1 MNLVFG
7 DYEITETIWL
17 PSDRPLDRLY
27 IPLLK
32 RAKTYDRISGYFSD
46 TALISAASGLAH
58 YVANGGVM
66 RLIMGHQ
73 IGEDLLAAQG
83 RTLSDELASL
93 IFSDPDDLGTKV
105 FKDHALETLGWMLA
119 NDRLLLRICTP
130 RKATGGYFHSKFLL
144 FCDDLGHEVAI
155 TGSANESAMGWEANF
170 EQLSVVDDPQG
181 ISKLRSEFGR
191 FFADKDPD
199 WQTHNLPDAIAKQL
213 IKVAP
218 RNPPAP
224 LEGMDFTPDP
234 IDLQPSTKEP
244 QTFVGLV
251 IGAAVPLLYHQERA
265 VETITS
271 QWGRS
276 YLIADEVGLG
286 KTIEVGAVL
295 RWGIENGKIQR
306 ALILTPA
313 SVQEQWQKEL
323 EEKLGLLIPRYERG
337 SLLVGDKVVG
347 TPSNPWQSEPFLL
360 ASSQLARGAIHQQAI
375 LAADPWDL
383 LVIDEAHHAR
393 LHDKGRRTKLLAL
406 LDAIVNAEKAKVI
419 LAASATPIQTDR
431 RELFGIMA
439 LLGLR
444 DGWNNQRSFLS
455 FFEQLETFAENPN
468 AVSEEDIRRWHHLVG
483 VYLTDSPSSFDVP
496 FEVSRFLET
505 PVANPAIRTWD
516 DNEREVLL
524 EALRKYSPLGQHF
537 IRETR
542 DRLRSYQREGIAFVG
557 QNIPSRSITDHF
569 IELPIE
575 ERRLYDSIDD
585 YIRSRYESYMKNKKT
600 RGLGFLMTV
609 YRRRLTSSFTA
620 VAASLRRRLDRLP
633 VTDAD
638 DAREVEGDEELSDSL
653 SQATAGRD
661 AAIQNEDSLIRQFLA
676 DIERDVVRD
685 AKTEFLLKELE
696 ADQSQFLSVVI
707 FTIYSDTMNWLRDVL
722 LSRFGVLSREFT
734 IGCYSGNGGEIY
746 DPKTSTWELVD
757 KGIIVEELRAGR
769 LKILLGTDAMSEG
782 LNLQWCGKLINFDM
796 PWNLMRVEQRIGRL
810 DRIGATYPTITVSN
824 YFIEDTVEA
833 DIHRKLLAKFGDV
846 NQLFAI
852 APVIASQVEQAT
864 AKAVFAP
871 RVDISAITAQID
883 APTMPWE

>member
-1 MNLVFG
+1 MNVVFA
-7 DYEITETIWL
+7 DHEITETVWL
-17 PSDRPLDRLY
+17 PSDRPLDKLY
-27 IPLLK
+27 IPLLM

-46 TALISAASGLAH
+46 SALIAAASGLAH

-83 RTLSDELASL
+83 KTLSDELASL
-93 IFSDPDDLGTKV
+93 IFSDPDDEGTKV
-105 FKDHALETLGWMLA
+105 FKNHALETLGWMLA

-130 RKATGGYFHSKFLL
+130 RRATGGYFHSKFLL
-144 FCDDLGHEVAI
+144 FSDGQGHEVAV

-170 EQLSVVDDPQG
+170 EQLSVVDDPHG
-181 ISKLRSEFGR
+181 VKKLRAEFDR
-191 FFADKDPD
+191 FFSDKDPD
-199 WQTHNLPDAIAKQL
+199 WQTHNLPDAIAKRL
-213 IKVAP
+213 ITVAP
-218 RNPPAP
+218 RNPPGP

-234 IDLQPSTKEP
+234 NDLQPSAQEP
-244 QTFVGLV
+244 QTFVGPI
-251 IGAAVPLLYHQERA
+251 IGKAVPLLYHQELA
-265 VETITS
+265 IETITS
-271 QWGRS
+271 HWGRS

-323 EEKLGLLIPRYERG
+323 EEKLGLHIPRYERG
-337 SLLVGDKVVG
+337 TLLVGKEAIG
-347 TPSNPWQSEPFLL
+347 TPVDPWQSEPFLL

-393 LHDKGRRTKLLAL
+393 LHDKGRRTKLLSL
-406 LDAIVNAEKAKVI
+406 LESMVKAHKAAVI
-419 LAASATPIQTDR
+419 LAASATPIQSDR

-444 DGWNNQRSFLS
+444 NGWNNQRSFLS
-455 FFEQLETFAENPN
+455 FFQQLETFAENPN
-468 AVSEEDIRRWHHLVG
+468 ALSEQDIRLWHQLVRA
-483 VYLTDSPSSFDVP
+483 YLTDSMLSLDVP
-496 FEVSRFLET
+496 FGVSRFLEA
-505 PVANPAIRTWD
+505 PVASPVIRTWD
-516 DNEREVLL
+516 DDERKALL
-524 EALRKYSPLGQHF
+524 ETLRKYSPLGQHF

-609 YRRRLTSSFTA
+609 YRRRLTSSFAA
-620 VAASLRRRLDRLP
+620 VAASLGRRLERLP

-638 DAREVEGDEELSDSL
+638 DAREVEGDEELSDNL
-653 SQATAGRD
+653 SQAAADRD

-676 DIERDVVRD
+676 EIERDVVRD
-685 AKTEFLLKELE
+685 AKTEFLLQELE
-696 ADQSQFLSVVI
+696 ADQSEFLSVVI
-707 FTIYSDTMNWLRDVL
+707 FTIYSDTMNWLREVL

-734 IGCYSGNGGEIY
+734 IGCYSGNGGELY
-746 DPKTSTWELVD
+746 DPKTSTWEPVD
-757 KGIIVEELRAGR
+757 KGVIVEELQAGR

-810 DRIGATYPTITVSN
+810 DRIGATYSTITVSN
-824 YFIEDTVEA
+824 YFIEHTVEA
-833 DIHRKLLAKFGDV
+833 DIHRNLLAKFGDV
-846 NQLFAI
+846 NQLFSI
-852 APVIASQVEQAT
+852 APIIASQVEQAT
-864 AKAVFAP
+864 AKAVFVP
-871 RVDISAITAQID
+871 NIDIGALTAQID
-883 APTMPWE
+883 APAMPWE

>member
-1 MNLVFG
+1 MKVVFAG
-7 DYEITETIWL
+7 YEITESVWL
-17 PSDRPLDRLY
+17 PSDRPLDNLY
-27 IPLLK
+27 IPLLM

-46 TALISAASGLAH
+46 SALIAAASGLAH

-83 RTLSDELASL
+83 KTLSDELASL
-93 IFSDPDDLGTKV
+93 IFSDPDDEGMKV
-105 FKDHALETLGWMLA
+105 FKNHALETLGWMLA

-130 RKATGGYFHSKFLL
+130 RKATGGYFHSKYLL
-144 FCDDLGHEVAI
+144 FSDGLGHEIAV

-170 EQLSVVDDPQG
+170 EQLSVVDDPDG
-181 ISKLRSEFGR
+181 INKLRSEFER
-191 FFADKDPD
+191 FFRDKDPD
-199 WQTHNLPDAIAKQL
+199 WKTHSLPDAIAKQL
-213 IKVAP
+213 ITIAP
-218 RNPPAP
+218 TNPPDP
-224 LEGMDFTPDP
+224 LEGMDFTPYP
-234 IDLQPSTKEP
+234 MDLQPSTKEP
-244 QTFVGLV
+244 VTIGPV
-251 IGAAVPLLYHQERA
+251 IGAAVPLLYHQELA

-271 QWGRS
+271 HWGRS

-286 KTIEVGAVL
+286 KTIEIGAVL
-295 RWGIENGKIQR
+295 RWGIENAKINR

-313 SVQEQWQKEL
+313 SVQEQWQHEL
-323 EEKLGLLIPRYERG
+323 EEKLGLRIPRYERG
-337 SLLVGDKVVG
+337 TLIVGNEVIG
-347 TPSNPWQSEPFLL
+347 TPTNPWQSEPFLL

-375 LAADPWDL
+375 LVADPWDL

-406 LDAIVNAEKAKVI
+406 LDDIVEAKKAKVI

-439 LLGLR
+439 LLGLK

-455 FFEQLETFAENPN
+455 FFKQLETFAQNPN
-468 AVSEEDIRRWHHLVG
+468 AVSEQDIRLWHHLVRA
-483 VYLTDSPSSFDVP
+483 YLTDSMLSLDVP
-496 FEVSRFLET
+496 FEVSRFLGA

-516 DNEREVLL
+516 DDDRKALL

-542 DRLRSYQREGIAFVG
+542 DRLRSYQRQGIAFVG

-609 YRRRLTSSFTA
+609 YRRRLTSSFAA
-620 VAASLRRRLDRLP
+620 VAASLKRRLERLP

-638 DAREVEGDEELSDSL
+638 DAREAEGDEELSDSL
-653 SQATAGRD
+653 SQATADRD

-685 AKTEFLLKELE
+685 AKTEFLLEELQ
-696 ADQSQFLSVVI
+696 ADQSRFVSVVI

-722 LSRFGVLSREFT
+722 LSRFGVMSREFT

-746 DPKTSTWELVD
+746 DPETSTWELVD
-757 KGIIVEELRAGR
+757 KGVIVEELRAGR

-810 DRIGATYPTITVSN
+810 DRIGAAYPTITVSN
-824 YFIEDTVEA
+824 YFIEHTVEA
-833 DIHRKLLAKFGDV
+833 DIHRKLVAKFGDV

-852 APVIASQVEQAT
+852 APIIASQVEQAT
-864 AKAVFAP
+864 AKAIFVSNT
-871 RVDISAITAQID
+871 DISAITAKID
-883 APTMPWE
+883 APAMPY

>member
-1 MNLVFG
+1 MKVVF
-7 DYEITETIWL
+7 DDHEITETIWL
-17 PSDRPLDRLY
+17 PSDRPLDNLY
-27 IPLLK
+27 IPLLR

-73 IGEDLLAAQG
+73 IGEDILAAQG
-83 RTLSDELASL
+83 KTLSDELASL
-93 IFSDPDDLGTKV
+93 IFSDPDDEGTKV
-105 FKDHALETLGWMLA
+105 FKNHALETLGWMLA

-144 FCDDLGHEVAI
+144 FSDGLGHEVAI

-181 ISKLRSEFGR
+181 ISKLRSEFDR
-191 FFADKDPD
+191 FFAGKDPD
-199 WQTHNLPDAIAKQL
+199 WQTHELPDAIAKQL

-218 RNPPAP
+218 RNPPTL
-224 LEGMDFTPDP
+224 LEGMDFTLDP
-234 IDLQPSTKEP
+234 VNPRLSVNSP
-244 QTFVGLV
+244 QTLV
-251 IGAAVPLLYHQERA
+251 SPVVSKAVPLLYHQERA

-271 QWGRS
+271 HWGRS

-295 RWGIENGKIQR
+295 RWGIENAKIQR

-323 EEKLGLLIPRYERG
+323 EEKLGLRISRYENG
-337 SLLVGDKVVG
+337 NLLVGKKIVG
-347 TPSNPWQSEPFLL
+347 TPTNPWQSESYLL
-360 ASSQLARGAIHQQAI
+360 ASSQLARGPMHQQLI
-375 LAADPWDL
+375 LASDPWDL

-393 LHDKGRRTKLLAL
+393 LHDKGRRTKLLSL
-406 LDAIVNAEKAKVI
+406 LESMAKAHKAKVI
-419 LAASATPIQTDR
+419 LAASATPIQTNR

-455 FFEQLETFAENPN
+455 FFEQLETFADNPN
-468 AVSEEDIRRWHHLVG
+468 TVSEEDIRRWHHLVG
-483 VYLTDSPSSFDVP
+483 VYLTDSPLSFDVP
-496 FEVSRFLET
+496 FEVSRFLER
-505 PVANPAIRTWD
+505 PVASPAIRTWD
-516 DNEREVLL
+516 DDNRKALL
-524 EALRKYSPLGQHF
+524 ETLRKYSPLGQHF

-542 DRLRSYQREGIAFVG
+542 DRLRSYQREGIAFVD

-569 IELPIE
+569 IELPTE
-575 ERRLYDSIDD
+575 ERHLYDSIDD
-585 YIRSRYESYMKNKKT
+585 YIRSRYESYMKNQKT

-609 YRRRLTSSFTA
+609 YRRRLTSSFAA
-620 VAASLRRRLDRLP
+620 VAASFSRRLDRLP
-633 VTDAD
+633 VTDTD
-638 DAREVEGDEELSDSL
+638 DAREVEGDEELTDVL
-653 SQATAGRD
+653 SQAASERY
-661 AAIQNEDSLIRQFLA
+661 AAIQNEELLIRQFLA

-685 AKTEFLLKELE
+685 AKTEFLLQELE

-707 FTIYSDTMNWLRDVL
+707 FTIYSDTMNWLRDEL

-734 IGCYSGNGGEIY
+734 IGCYSGSGGEIY
-746 DPKTSTWELVD
+746 DPNTSTWEPVD
-757 KGIIVEELRAGR
+757 KGVIVEELRAGR
-769 LKILLGTDAMSEG
+769 LKLLLGTDAMSEG

-824 YFIEDTVEA
+824 YFIEHTVEA
-833 DIHRKLLAKFGDV
+833 DIHRNLVAKFGDV

-852 APVIASQVEQAT
+852 APIIASQVEQAT
-864 AKAVFAP
+864 AKAVFLP
-871 RVDISAITAQID
+871 RVDISTITEQID
-883 APTMPWE
+883 APAMPWE